1 MLNSSEYRIDKRV
14 EITRDYQTTWLS
26 SILDRNTLTN
36 IVIDKVLVNEET
48 GISTKRL
55 ATEPREV
62 KKAVDNDFANM
73 FRKRN
78 TLLDTMTPIWQQIYE
93 PVGKFKE
100 VMESTIEKITM
111 AEWNNTVKELNK
123 ESAAGLSGINYRI
136 ILQLPE
142 ELILFMV
149 KFGNLTLQ
157 TGLVPMAW
165 KTSEYNC
172 CGLPGECTS
181 EPIYLVNNFIEDAR
195 ENSKELWV
203 LTQDMKK
210 AFDSVGLKVL
220 KRAMLCIDIP
230 ASLVEWIIALFKHR
244 HLKVA
249 TAYGLSDGF
258 TGNDG
263 IDQGDALFPL
273 LWRIFYDPLLIRIQ
287 QIKNSRYEMKVTWP
301 NDINDPITWTQYR
314 LQVPVCAYMDD
325 TIFLES
331 SRFRMQNIV
340 DIANEFYIINDIDIN
355 AKKSELIIINPT
367 VEWHEQNIELG
378 RDRSIIQAT
387 NEEIRVLIPRLI
399 YTAQIMTLSEHD
411 WNHIFAPVMKVVK
424 NWLKL
429 PKNTPSSLLF
439 HEGCLGMDHPWK
451 LHCINTITD
460 LTIRLNSDS
469 YAVTSTQ
476 IRLRDAQLKSL
487 ITDPIFDCDL
497 QVMPW
502 IKPQA
507 QKNVSFNALVIAK
520 TLDMTMAI
528 DPIDRSIWSVLGG
541 KS

>member
-387 NEEIRVLIPRLI
+387 NEEIRYLGVWF
-399 YTAQIMTLSEHD
+399 S
-411 WNHIFAPVMKVVK
+411 NK
-424 NWLKL
+424 
-429 PKNTPSSLLF
+429 PS
-439 HEGCLGMDHPWK
+439 
-451 LHCINTITD
+451 
-460 LTIRLNSDS
+460 R
-469 YAVTSTQ
+469 
-476 IRLRDAQLKSL
+476 RR
-487 ITDPIFDCDL
+487 
-497 QVMPW
+497 
-502 IKPQA
+502 
-507 QKNVSFNALVIAK
+507 
-520 TLDMTMAI
+520 
-528 DPIDRSIWSVLGG
+528 
-541 KS
+541 